1 VVRGVAMMTDEEQQK
16 LTVMIVELSAKMQIL
31 LDKQD
36 ELAENIS
43 KIKEAVYNP
52 DQGIYARLTRLDSRL
67 ELIEDWKRNN
77 TKVLWIIATVGL
89 GLVTNTIW
97 QNIF

>member
-1 VVRGVAMMTDEEQQK
+1 MTDDELHK
-16 LTVMIVELSAKMQIL
+16 LTIMLTEVAAKMQVL

-36 ELAENIS
+36 ELADNIS

-52 DQGIYARLTRLDSRL
+52 DQGLYARLTRLDSRL
-67 ELIEDWKRNN
+67 ELLEEWKNNN
-77 TKVLWIIATVGL
+77 TKVLWIIVTVGL
-89 GLVTNTIW
+89 GLVTTTVW